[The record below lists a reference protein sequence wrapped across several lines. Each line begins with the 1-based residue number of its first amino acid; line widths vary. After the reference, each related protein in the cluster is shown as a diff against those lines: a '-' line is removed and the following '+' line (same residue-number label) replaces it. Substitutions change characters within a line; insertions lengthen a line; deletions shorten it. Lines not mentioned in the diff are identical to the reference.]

1 MCYGLSFLDRLDV
14 NRQLIVGGSLMER
27 TNEYLEMQEV
37 NVYTDDCG
45 DIKVHCMNDC
55 PINWAWLSEEN

>member
-14 NRQLIVGGSLMER
+14 NRQLMVGGSLMER

-45 DIKVHCMNDC
+45 DIKVHCMNDR